1 MNEAREYAKAVWL
14 SDDLWWITGGF
25 DNYEGNSLSS
35 TELYDVSARKSVP
48 YLDLP
53 TPMHSHNIVN
63 VNATHTVAVD
73 EYDEDIYIIDR

>member
-1 MNEAREYAKAVWL
+1 MYSDLQTIAPEQYMKTITARL
-14 SDDLWWITGGF
+14 
-25 DNYEGNSLSS
+25 
-35 TELYDVSARKSVP
+35 TELYAVSARKSVP